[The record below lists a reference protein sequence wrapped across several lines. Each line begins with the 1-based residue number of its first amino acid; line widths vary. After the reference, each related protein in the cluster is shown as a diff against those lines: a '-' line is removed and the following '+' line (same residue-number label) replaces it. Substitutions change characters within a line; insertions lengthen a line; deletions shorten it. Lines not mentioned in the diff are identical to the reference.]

1 MPQVSKFALIT
12 NGKCPRCGSGSM
24 FQGTAY
30 SSKAFEMNERC
41 PNCDLKFEIQP
52 GFWFGATYV
61 TYAIVVGVFAISSL
75 ILAYFDLFDSIWL
88 YIVTPGVVILLLPLI
103 FRYSRIVFLHLFGG
117 IKFENQP
124 PE

>member
-1 MPQVSKFALIT
+1 
-12 NGKCPRCGSGSM
+12 
-24 FQGTAY
+24 
-30 SSKAFEMNERC
+30 MNERC